1 MTTGGDTFL
10 VSIPEFSADADAALG
25 GNVVKAPMPGKVLS
39 VLAKAGA
46 AVTRGETLAVLEA
59 MKMEH
64 ALTAPRDGVVE
75 AVHATAGQQVADGDV
90 LVMLVEE

>member
-1 MTTGGDTFL
+1 
-10 VSIPEFSADADAALG
+10 
-25 GNVVKAPMPGKVLS
+25 MPGKVLS
-39 VLAKAGA
+39 ILAIPGA
-46 AVTRGETLAVLEA
+46 AVTRGDTLAVLEA

-75 AVHATAGQQVADGDV
+75 TVHAKAGQQVADGDV

>member
-1 MTTGGDTFL
+1 
-10 VSIPEFSADADAALG
+10 
-25 GNVVKAPMPGKVLS
+25 MPGKVLS
-39 VLAKAGA
+39 VLATAGK

-64 ALTAPRDGVVE
+64 ALAAPRDGVVE
-75 AVHATAGQQVADGDV
+75 TVHASAGQQVADGDV